1 MLIIYKIYIYFLISN
16 IITIVILTFDS
27 VCIVPNHKLTL
38 PFIILT
44 YSTFYYEFQSLN
56 SLVIMAA
63 AQSTEEGRIPQ
74 KLVTQLLPIQ
84 FPSNV
89 ESTTTNSHTSIT
101 TPLEK
106 PADT

>member
-1 MLIIYKIYIYFLISN
+1 
-16 IITIVILTFDS
+16 
-27 VCIVPNHKLTL
+27 
-38 PFIILT
+38 
-44 YSTFYYEFQSLN
+44 
-56 SLVIMAA
+56 MAA